1 MLKIALS
8 YKQFLLQAKFT
19 QDDDA
24 QKGYENER
32 AD

>member
-8 YKQFLLQAKFT
+8 YKQFLLQPKFM
-19 QDDDA
+19 QDDTK
-24 QKGYENER
+24 KGYENER